1 MIEVDNIVKTYGDYQ
16 AVNHLSFKL
25 EKGKI
30 YGFLGPNGAG
40 KSTTMN
46 IMTGY
51 IAADSGTVKING
63 HDILKEPEEAKACV
77 GYLPEIPPLYMDM
90 TVGEYLRF
98 VCELKKVP
106 KKDVREHLV
115 SILSETMLGDYEH
128 RMIRNLSKGYKQRVG
143 LAQALV
149 GNPEVI
155 ILDEPTVG
163 LDPQQINQMQDF
175 MRSLKDDHIVILSSH
190 ILSQVS
196 AVCDYI
202 LIMSHGELVQQGSE
216 AELEEKE
223 NKTQIIRLRLI
234 AEADDIKEALKDV
247 SNIKNMEIAEDK
259 DDDGS
264 LLVTVT
270 ANTTKDI
277 RKPIGLALAKASI
290 PVIELETKRIT
301 LEDIFLSATT
311 QTPGYIDHAKAKK
324 EKKEEKEHEKQ
335 LEEAK
340 KIAKEA
346 ARAAGLDPIMP
357 ESEEEVLS
365 DEELEK
371 VAMGELDV
379 EDIEDV
385 KDGEDINEEAKDSED
400 TNAEDKDSKEE
411 NE

>member
-51 IAADSGTVKING
+51 IAADSGTVTING

-106 KKDVREHLV
+106 KKDIREHLV
-115 SILSETMLGDYEH
+115 KILSETMLGDYEH

-149 GNPEVI
+149 GDPEVI

-175 MRSLKDDHIVILSSH
+175 MRSLKKDHIVILSSH

-216 AELEEKE
+216 EELEAAE
-223 NKTQIIRLRLI
+223 NKSQVLKLRLI
-234 AEADDIKEALKDV
+234 AEPSAIKETLK
-247 SNIKNMEIAEDK
+247 NIAH
-259 DDDGS
+259 
-264 LLVTVT
+264 V
-270 ANTTKDI
+270 KDI
-277 RKPIGLALAKASI
+277 QISEKCDGDKAYEVVITTDAPVDVRKNVGLAFAKASI
-290 PVIELETKRIT
+290 PVLELTEKRTT
-301 LEDIFLSATT
+301 LEDIFLAATT
-311 QTPGYIDHAKAKK
+311 QTPGYIDHSKAKK
-324 EKKEEKEHEKQ
+324 EKKNEKEEKEI
-335 LEEAK
+335 EEQRKEARR
-340 KIAKEA
+340 IAKEVA
-346 ARAAGLDPIMP
+346 KAQGLDPLRP

-371 VAMGELDV
+371 AAMGELDI
-379 EDIEDV
+379 EDIDEV
-385 KDGEDINEEAKDSED
+385 M
-400 TNAEDKDSKEE
+400 AETDEEE